1 MQTAAGTP
9 QGNVL
14 RIGRVVKSYSNK
26 HVVDVVFLD
35 DGGFASG
42 VPVSTQW
49 GSQEHGFHYLP
60 EVDEPPDGH
69 WSTELSNKNDA
80 LALVGYFSGQPFVVG
95 MIFPTKGKG
104 RNDMYGLANNE
115 LLIQQVLG
123 PFLKMDAAA
132 TVTLSSIL
140 KQGNMSHGSTLY
152 LALGYL
158 VLFNNFCSLSMDSMG
173 AVEMISGGGNK
184 IKMDPSGAISMK
196 SGGGAVVEMGAD
208 GIIRLN
214 PSSPSDPV

>member
-60 EVDEPPDGH
+60 EVEEPPDGH

-123 PFLKMDAAA
+123 PFLKMDHAAC
-132 TVTLSSIL
+132 VTLKSISKHANQSL
-140 KQGNMSHGSTLY
+140 ASTLY

-158 VLFNNFCSLSMDSMG
+158 ELFNNLCSLSMDKNG
-173 AVEMISGGGNK
+173 VLIVQGGGGNK
-184 IKMDPSGAISMK
+184 IRMDPSGAISMK

-208 GIIRLN
+208 GIIQLN